1 MKNIITKLSLVVSVI
16 SLLVVGFFAVQL
28 HDQKNQLRE
37 VKQEVVNRSN
47 VVDPRERAWALQ
59 NIWVF
64 DNQAQKYILTHI
76 SKDESKVLRNKLLKN
91 QSGLIAQKSITD
103 AVVPFI
109 YIKNNKISYDK
120 LTSKGTGALQLQRV
134 QTDLTYK

>member
-37 VKQEVVNRSN
+37 VKQEVDDNTN

-64 DNQAQKYILTHI
+64 DNQNVK
-76 SKDESKVLRNKLLKN
+76 
-91 QSGLIAQKSITD
+91 
-103 AVVPFI
+103 
-109 YIKNNKISYDK
+109 
-120 LTSKGTGALQLQRV
+120 
-134 QTDLTYK
+134 